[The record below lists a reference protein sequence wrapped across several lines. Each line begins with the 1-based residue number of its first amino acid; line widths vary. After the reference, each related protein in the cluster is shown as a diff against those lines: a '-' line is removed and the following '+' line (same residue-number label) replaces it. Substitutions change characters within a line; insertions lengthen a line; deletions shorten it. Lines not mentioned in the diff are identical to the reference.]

1 MFRLIGGPTIIAQTL
16 RTPGAHSVQIVLRP
30 GANAKV
36 SSLLRMVLTGVS
48 ETPSDYACACT
59 YHFSVSKLRM
69 CYSFR
74 IRRCPRSLLHRV
86 RAGLVVGKKF
96 RFVEWDLG
104 ISPKEPNGDM
114 IAVQVRTGTIT
125 RQGMREAI
133 CKAYDLPNTKVV
145 KQFAHVVELH
155 HRTFYEHMD
164 TRESL
169 QNLDEGAVIVWTQ
182 VRQSMCERPTGP
194 AASEQNSCC
203 ELGLQSMIDAYS
215 FITS

>member
-1 MFRLIGGPTIIAQTL
+1 M
-16 RTPGAHSVQIVLRP
+16 H
-30 GANAKV
+30 V
-36 SSLLRMVLTGVS
+36 SPPPPPPPPLFLFEAAVGSML
-48 ETPSDYACACT
+48 SDPALPNITSASHVCT
-59 YHFSVSKLRM
+59 
-69 CYSFR
+69 
-74 IRRCPRSLLHRV
+74 
-86 RAGLVVGKKF
+86 GLVVGKKF

-133 CKAYDLPNTKVV
+133 CKAYDLPNLKVV

-155 HRTFYEHMD
+155 NRTFYEHMD

-182 VRQSMCERPTGP
+182 VRHTF
-194 AASEQNSCC
+194 A
-203 ELGLQSMIDAYS
+203 
-215 FITS
+215 